1 MGPALCQLRGRGGGH
16 PGEVG
21 VVPARPGP
29 GKGGRQRL
37 RAGAGSARVRAP
49 ASPPRCCWGQ
59 AGRRV
64 RAAWGALG
72 GRALG
77 EPSLSLGAGLTRNW
91 EPDEGGSTSVPLL
104 SLASELQAQPVMP
117 PSPGTPATQAAAVDI
132 FHSPFE
138 EGVRGAQPM
147 MGTKGS
153 RALFPAQPSERIQSL
168 WENRAKG
175 KEMEVRGNRG

>member
-1 MGPALCQLRGRGGGH
+1 MSSQPGRARGREGGRGS
-16 PGEVG
+16 GQG
-21 VVPARPGP
+21 RARPGFELP
-29 GKGGRQRL
+29 RHLPDAVGARPAGGFGQR
-37 RAGAGSARVRAP
+37 GAPWV
-49 ASPPRCCWGQ
+49 
-59 AGRRV
+59 
-64 RAAWGALG
+64 

-117 PSPGTPATQAAAVDI
+117 PSPATPATQAAAVDI

-138 EGVRGAQPM
+138 GGVRGAQPM